1 MFLAMITW
9 AMAWTNAHIVNTYLS
24 FYNLVF
30 FRFLLGSISLLPII
44 IFQKNKINFSWNIIK
59 YVFPASILFLF
70 YNISFF
76 MATENPGVGRGAV
89 LVTTI
94 NPIITLL
101 IMIAIKRIIK
111 LKEIAGIALGIL
123 GGLIIMNVFTDGLG
137 VIFHKNNIYFLICAL
152 TWGIMTVVV
161 NYGQKKILPLQ
172 FIFYCYTLTTILA
185 FPLTDITVIDFNS
198 WDISFYVNFLL
209 VSVGAMSFGTSIYM
223 YFTSVIGPVKS
234 SVFIFSVPF
243 LALAI
248 SSVFLEEI
256 INIRTVVGGLLSL
269 IAIYVVNK

>member
-1 MFLAMITW
+1 MSLAMITW

-30 FRFLLGSISLLPII
+30 FRFLLGSLSLLPII
-44 IFQKNKINFSWNIIK
+44 MYQKKIEFSWNIIK
-59 YVFPASILFLF
+59 YVFPVSILFLF

-101 IMIAIKRIIK
+101 IMIAVKRIIK

-123 GGLIIMNVFTDGLG
+123 GGFIIMNVFTDGLG

-152 TWGIMTVVV
+152 TWGIMTVVI
-161 NYGQKKILPLQ
+161 NYGQKKISPLQ

-185 FPLTDITVIDFNS
+185 LPLTNFAVIDFDS
-198 WDISFYVNFLL
+198 WDINFYANFLL
-209 VSVGAMSFGTSIYM
+209 VSVGAMAFGTSIYM

-243 LALAI
+243 LALGI

-256 INIRTVVGGLLSL
+256 INIQTIVGGLLSL
-269 IAIYVVNK
+269 TAIYVVNK

>member
-1 MFLAMITW
+1 MITW

-44 IFQKNKINFSWNIIK
+44 IFQKNKIDFSWNIIK
-59 YVFPASILFLF
+59 YVFAASILFLF

-76 MATENPGVGRGAV
+76 MATKGPGVGRGAV

-152 TWGIMTVVV
+152 TWGIMTVIV

-256 INIRTVVGGLLSL
+256 INIQTIVGGFLSL